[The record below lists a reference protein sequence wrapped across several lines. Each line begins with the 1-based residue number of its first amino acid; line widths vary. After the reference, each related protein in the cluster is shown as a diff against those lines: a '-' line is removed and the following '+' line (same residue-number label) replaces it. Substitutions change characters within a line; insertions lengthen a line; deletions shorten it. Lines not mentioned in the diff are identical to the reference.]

1 MREPAVTGRL
11 NWVVKYMH
19 RCAIS
24 SPYLDCRLR
33 ATQSSAGQLCG
44 ARGLIRL
51 GSQDMHKLSL
61 RTVCH
66 SLPGLRNS
74 SLTSQAHSELKGKD
88 LRRKF
93 SSRQTVWE
101 KKKQQR
107 KIQLVWG
114 RQTSVNQQAR
124 VCKWQ
129 DTDQPRPAK
138 SSAQGEV

>member
-1 MREPAVTGRL
+1 MGEPAVTGRP

-19 RCAIS
+19 RCTIS

-51 GSQDMHKLSL
+51 GSQDTHKLSL
-61 RTVCH
+61 NTVRH
-66 SLPGLRNS
+66 SLPGHRNS

-93 SSRQTVWE
+93 SSRQTVWGGE
-101 KKKQQR
+101 QQR
-107 KIQLVWG
+107 KIQLVSG
-114 RQTSVNQQAR
+114 RQARVNQQAR

>member
-1 MREPAVTGRL
+1 MTQDGRARCHRKTELGGQIYAKMRHFFSL
-11 NWVVKYMH
+11 F
-19 RCAIS
+19 
-24 SPYLDCRLR
+24 RLR

-61 RTVCH
+61 STVRH

-93 SSRQTVWE
+93 SSRQTVWGGGE
-101 KKKQQR
+101 KTTQNSACVRQADKR
-107 KIQLVWG
+107 KTTGTCLQVAG
-114 RQTSVNQQAR
+114 HRPAQTSKVF
-124 VCKWQ
+124 C
-129 DTDQPRPAK
+129 
-138 SSAQGEV
+138 SG

>member
-1 MREPAVTGRL
+1 MREPAVTGRP

-19 RCAIS
+19 RCVIS

-61 RTVCH
+61 STVRH

-93 SSRQTVWE
+93 SSRQTVWG
-101 KKKQQR
+101 KKKTMQNSACVRQADKR
-107 KIQLVWG
+107 KPAGTCLQVAG
-114 RQTSVNQQAR
+114 HRPTQTS
-124 VCKWQ
+124 
-129 DTDQPRPAK
+129 
-138 SSAQGEV
+138 EVFCSG